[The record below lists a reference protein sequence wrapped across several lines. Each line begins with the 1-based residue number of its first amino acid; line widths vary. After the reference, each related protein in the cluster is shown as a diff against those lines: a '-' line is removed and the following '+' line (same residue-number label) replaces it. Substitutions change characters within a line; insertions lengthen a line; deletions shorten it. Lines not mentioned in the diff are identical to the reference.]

1 MISNQKINIKHKRI
15 SSIEFDNNININN
28 IIDNFTERKQIKTS
42 FYDKKHLEKKEE
54 KKLENIILK
63 PELNNPKNK
72 KI

>member
-1 MISNQKINIKHKRI
+1 MISNKKINIKHKRI

-42 FYDKKHLEKKEE
+42 LYNKKHLEKKEE
-54 KKLENIILK
+54 KNQ
-63 PELNNPKNK
+63 